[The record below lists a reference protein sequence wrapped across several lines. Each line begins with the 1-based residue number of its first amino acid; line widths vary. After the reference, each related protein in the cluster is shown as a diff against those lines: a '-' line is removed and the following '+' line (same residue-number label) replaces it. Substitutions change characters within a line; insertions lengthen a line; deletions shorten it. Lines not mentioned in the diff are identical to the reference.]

1 MSLTR
6 SLDMIAARVPRW
18 KINWYVTL
26 DSTQLEAQ
34 RLLAQNCPD
43 RTVVVAME
51 QTAGMGRLGRTW
63 HSSPGE
69 GLYFSFVWR
78 LGLPPRDMPA
88 YTLALGLAVKAA
100 IEQVADVPC
109 DLKWPNDVWIGHRK
123 VCGILTQLQDSAVI
137 AGIGVNIGHREFP
150 PELESIATSL
160 RREGAVLSSSEDLF
174 VALLDSIEDLTMT
187 MLELGREPIL
197 KLFGAASS
205 FVWGR
210 RVVAEHEGALVRG
223 VTQGLDDN
231 GFLVLRKDD
240 GSRVTILAGQVRP
253 E

>member
-1 MSLTR
+1 
-6 SLDMIAARVPRW
+6 MIAARVPRW
-18 KINWYVTL
+18 KINWYVTI

-34 RLLAQNCPD
+34 RLAAQGCVD

-51 QTAGMGRLGRTW
+51 QTAGMGRLGRKW

-88 YTLALGLAVKAA
+88 YTLALGLAVKTA
-100 IEQVADVPC
+100 IEEVAEIPC
-109 DLKWPNDVWIGHRK
+109 DLKWPNDVLIGTRK
-123 VCGILTQLQDSAVI
+123 VSGILTQLQDSAVI
-137 AGIGVNIGHREFP
+137 AGIGINVGHTEFP
-150 PELESIATSL
+150 AEIAEIATSL
-160 RREGAVLSSSEDLF
+160 RREGATLKTSEDLF
-174 VALLDSIEDLTMT
+174 VRLLDAIEDSTMT
-187 MLELGREPIL
+187 MIELGRDPIL
-197 KLFGAASS
+197 RLFGASSS

-210 RVVAEHEGALVRG
+210 RVVAEHDGGMVRG

-240 GSRVTILAGQVRP
+240 GSRVTILAGNVRP